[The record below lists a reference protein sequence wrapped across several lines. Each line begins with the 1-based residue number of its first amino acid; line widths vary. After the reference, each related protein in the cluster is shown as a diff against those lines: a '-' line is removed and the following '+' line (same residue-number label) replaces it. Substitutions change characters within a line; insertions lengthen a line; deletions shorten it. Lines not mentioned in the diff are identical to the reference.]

1 MRLSPRTTARLL
13 LFISLV
19 WLYAAIGQAQTS
31 TSTGNY
37 SMLASPLSTTPEST
51 ITVQWLA
58 PTNHSTED
66 WVGLFLVGLKDSGS
80 SIIAW
85 KYVPAGASGI
95 LTFQAPN
102 VMVPHKYEFRY
113 FVNNGWTKKATS
125 NQVTVTRQPASSS
138 PPPPNPPPP
147 SSPPPSLTPPPSTTP
162 TGGNGR
168 ASPPSYS
175 TNLHQRVHGS
185 RISCDRRAG
194 RVRHRVLE
202 GSKQSLR

>member
-1 MRLSPRTTARLL
+1 
-13 LFISLV
+13 
-19 WLYAAIGQAQTS
+19 
-31 TSTGNY
+31 
-37 SMLASPLSTTPEST
+37 MLASPLSTTPEST

-66 WVGLFLVGLKDSGS
+66 WVALFLVGLKDSGS

-162 TGGNGR
+162 TGGTV
-168 ASPPSYS
+168 APPPPSYS